1 MASFTNVATLSYG
14 GNQVSSNVVTGE
26 IREVLTVS
34 KTAVP
39 AAYAVGDT
47 ITYVIYLINSGTAAL
62 TDLTVTD
69 DLGGYA
75 FGAGTVYPL
84 RYTDGTVRY
93 FANGVL
99 QAAPDVT
106 AGPPLRFTGITVPAG
121 GTAALVYQAEVT
133 AYAPPTAD
141 GVISNT
147 VTVSGGALA
156 GQTATEE
163 ITASQAAR
171 LEITKA
177 LSPAVVAENGQLTY
191 TFTIRNFGPTAVD
204 AADDA
209 AVTDTF
215 SPVLNDITVT
225 YNGTPWATPGDY
237 TYSAATSV
245 FSTTPGRITVPAA
258 SYTQS
263 TDGTWVITPGTATL
277 VVSGTIGDVYMKRGR
292 PTACPLSFHK
302 RPIPF
307 ITNRSGSGCI

>member
-62 TDLTVTD
+62 TGLTVTD

-106 AGPPLRFTGITVPAG
+106 AGPPLRFTGITVPGGRHRRARLSGRGHGLRAAHGGRGHQQYRDRLRRRAG
-121 GTAALVYQAEVT
+121 GADRHGGDHGQPGRAARDHQ
-133 AYAPPTAD
+133 
-141 GVISNT
+141 
-147 VTVSGGALA
+147 GALA
-156 GQTATEE
+156 
-163 ITASQAAR
+163 
-171 LEITKA
+171 
-177 LSPAVVAENGQLTY
+177 
-191 TFTIRNFGPTAVD
+191 
-204 AADDA
+204 
-209 AVTDTF
+209 
-215 SPVLNDITVT
+215 
-225 YNGTPWATPGDY
+225 
-237 TYSAATSV
+237 
-245 FSTTPGRITVPAA
+245 
-258 SYTQS
+258 
-263 TDGTWVITPGTATL
+263 
-277 VVSGTIGDVYMKRGR
+277 RGR
-292 PTACPLSFHK
+292 RRKRTADLHLHHPQL
-302 RPIPF
+302 RPD
-307 ITNRSGSGCI
+307 GGGCRG

>member
-47 ITYVIYLINSGTAAL
+47 ITYVIYLINSG
-62 TDLTVTD
+62 
-69 DLGGYA
+69 
-75 FGAGTVYPL
+75 
-84 RYTDGTVRY
+84 
-93 FANGVL
+93 VL

-106 AGPPLRFTGITVPAG
+106 VGPPLRFTGITVPAG

-237 TYSAATSV
+237 TYSAATGV

-258 SYTQS
+258 AYTQS

-277 VVSGTIGDVYMKRGR
+277 VVSGTI
-292 PTACPLSFHK
+292 
-302 RPIPF
+302 
-307 ITNRSGSGCI
+307 

>member
-62 TDLTVTD
+62 TGLTVTD

-75 FGAGTVYPL
+75 FGAGMVYPL

-93 FANGVL
+93 FAN
-99 QAAPDVT
+99 
-106 AGPPLRFTGITVPAG
+106 
-121 GTAALVYQAEVT
+121 
-133 AYAPPTAD
+133 
-141 GVISNT
+141 
-147 VTVSGGALA
+147 GALA

-215 SPVLNDITVT
+215 SPVLNDITAT
-225 YNGTPWATPGDY
+225 YNGTPWAAPGDY
-237 TYSAATSV
+237 TYSAATGV

-258 SYTQS
+258 AYTQS

-277 VVSGTIGDVYMKRGR
+277 VVSGTI
-292 PTACPLSFHK
+292 
-302 RPIPF
+302 
-307 ITNRSGSGCI
+307 

>member
-47 ITYVIYLINSGTAAL
+47 ITYVIYLINSGT
-62 TDLTVTD
+62 TGLTVTD

-75 FGAGTVYPL
+75 FGTGTVYPL

-93 FANGVL
+93 FANGAL

-177 LSPAVVAENGQLTY
+177 LSPAVVAE
-191 TFTIRNFGPTAVD
+191 
-204 AADDA
+204 
-209 AVTDTF
+209 TD
-215 SPVLNDITVT
+215 S
-225 YNGTPWATPGDY
+225 
-237 TYSAATSV
+237 
-245 FSTTPGRITVPAA
+245 
-258 SYTQS
+258 
-263 TDGTWVITPGTATL
+263 
-277 VVSGTIGDVYMKRGR
+277 
-292 PTACPLSFHK
+292 
-302 RPIPF
+302 
-307 ITNRSGSGCI
+307 

>member
-1 MASFTNVATLSYG
+1 M
-14 GNQVSSNVVTGE
+14 
-26 IREVLTVS
+26 
-34 KTAVP
+34 
-39 AAYAVGDT
+39 
-47 ITYVIYLINSGTAAL
+47 
-62 TDLTVTD
+62 
-69 DLGGYA
+69 
-75 FGAGTVYPL
+75 
-84 RYTDGTVRY
+84 
-93 FANGVL
+93 L

-237 TYSAATSV
+237 TYSAATGV

-258 SYTQS
+258 AYTQS

-277 VVSGTIGDVYMKRGR
+277 VVSGTI
-292 PTACPLSFHK
+292 
-302 RPIPF
+302 
-307 ITNRSGSGCI
+307 

>member
-62 TDLTVTD
+62 TGLTVTD

-133 AYAPPTAD
+133 AYAPPTVD

-147 VTVSGGALA
+147 VTVTGGALA

-237 TYSAATSV
+237 TYSAATGV

-258 SYTQS
+258 AYTQS

-277 VVSGTIGDVYMKRGR
+277 VVSGTI
-292 PTACPLSFHK
+292 
-302 RPIPF
+302 
-307 ITNRSGSGCI
+307 